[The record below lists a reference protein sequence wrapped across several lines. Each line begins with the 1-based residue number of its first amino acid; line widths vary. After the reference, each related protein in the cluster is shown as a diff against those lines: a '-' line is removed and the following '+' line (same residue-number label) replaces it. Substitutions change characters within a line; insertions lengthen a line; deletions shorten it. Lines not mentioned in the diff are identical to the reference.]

1 MAIPPPDRAEP
12 SPPSESDYPI
22 APREW
27 RWVLAA
33 TALLLL
39 VASLPYLLIA
49 WSTPAGMVWPGILY
63 NFDDQTVYLAW
74 IRQARDGHFFLRN
87 LFTNEPQSGHYL
99 HLYFA
104 ALGVIA
110 RLTGIPLAYHLGRVA
125 GGAALLPLLYRLG
138 ALLTDKVAQRRLIFL
153 VVALSAGLGWLTMG
167 PRVEL
172 SQPVDTWQ
180 PEAITFLSLYTNG
193 LFSASLAAMAAIVV
207 GLLLAEARRRARY
220 AVGAGLAGLFLAN
233 IHTYDVITL
242 TAVWLAYLALRAA
255 MLRAIPRAAVGY
267 ALLAAAVALPGVAW
281 MAWFFATETVFQKRV
296 AVPTLTPPFSLY
308 LLGYGLLWPLFGVG
322 MVGCWRRTRAGEAL
336 PTSFCLAALLLGVWV
351 VVGCALPYLPVPF
364 QRKLVQ
370 GLHLPLALG
379 AGVGLAHLL
388 DRLAATGPS
397 RRSVARAVGA
407 LVIFV
412 LSLTNVRFVARD
424 LVVAREQ
431 NLASTG
437 LHPVYWPQE
446 DLRLMRWMERH
457 LPPDAVI
464 GCFPPT
470 GTLLAVV
477 TGRTVY
483 AGHWGETP
491 AFERKMQEAIA
502 LFRGRMGPHQVW
514 SYCRQRGITHLFVGR
529 LERALAAG
537 EEGPLP
543 PADALPFLAA
553 LRLLHRE
560 GDSAVFLVPAELP
573 AAGQPAATAR
583 ERSSRDGSLP

>member
-1 MAIPPPDRAEP
+1 MAIPPADRAEP
-12 SPPSESDYPI
+12 APPTHSDYPI

-27 RWVLAA
+27 GWVLVT
-33 TALLLL
+33 TALVLL
-39 VASLPYLLIA
+39 VASLPYALIW
-49 WSTPAGMVWPGILY
+49 WSTPPGMVWPGVLY

-87 LFTNEPQSGHYL
+87 LFTNEPQTGHYV

-104 ALGVIA
+104 ALGMVA

-125 GGAALLPLLYRLG
+125 GGAVLLLLVYRLA
-138 ALLTDKVAQRRLIFL
+138 ALLTDKVAHRRQIFL
-153 VVALSAGLGWLTMG
+153 VVALSAGFGWITMG

-193 LFSASLAAMAAIVV
+193 LFTVSLAAMAAIVV

-242 TAVWLAYLALRAA
+242 AAVWLAYLVVRTIR
-255 MLRAIPRAAVGY
+255 LRAIPRAALGY
-267 ALLAAAVALPGVAW
+267 ALLAAVVALPGVAW

-296 AVPTLTPPFSLY
+296 AVPTLTPPFGRY
-308 LLGYGLLWPLFGVG
+308 VVGYGLLWPLCGVG
-322 MVGCWRRTRAGEAL
+322 LLGCWRRARAAV
-336 PTSFCLAALLLGVWV
+336 PASFGLAASLLGVWV

-370 GLHLPLALG
+370 GLHLPVAIGAGLGLAL
-379 AGVGLAHLL
+379 LL
-388 DRLAATGPS
+388 DRLAAVGAS
-397 RRSVARAVGA
+397 GRSLARAAGA
-407 LVIFV
+407 LILCVA
-412 LSLTNVRFVARD
+412 SLTNVRFVVRD

-437 LHPVYWPQE
+437 LHPVYWPAE

-457 LPPDAVI
+457 LPPTAVV

-470 GTLLAVV
+470 GTLLTVV

-537 EEGPLP
+537 EAETLP

-560 GDSAVFLVPAELP
+560 GDSAIYLVPAELP
-573 AAGQPAATAR
+573 PAAVTAP
-583 ERSSRDGSLP
+583 G